1 MGPAKTPAPFR
12 DGLPLLKQLDDVV
25 EGDDQHEAH
34 EKDKA
39 GQMDVIFKPGG
50 NLPADDAQ
58 GQGVDHQEENLA
70 AVQSGQGQQVHH
82 RQVHG

>member
-1 MGPAKTPAPFR
+1 MRRTGRRNGAGKDAGPIP
-12 DGLPLLKQLDDVV
+12 GLKQLDDIV

-50 NLPADDAQ
+50 DLPADDAQ

-82 RQVHG
+82 R